1 MMWRVE
7 TNHSLR
13 GFAVVIAEEIGDSP
27 GVFPGGL
34 YGVEARIGASKAQ
47 IRAVA
52 RRLRAG
58 GHKVAVTR
66 IHLGE
71 DDGD

>member
-1 MMWRVE
+1 MWRVE
-7 TNHSLR
+7 TNHSLY
-13 GFAVVIAEEIGDSP
+13 GLQTVIAEEVGESP

-47 IRAVA
+47 IAAV
-52 RRLRAG
+52 RKRLEAG

-66 IHLGE
+66 IHLGGDDE
-71 DDGD
+71 D